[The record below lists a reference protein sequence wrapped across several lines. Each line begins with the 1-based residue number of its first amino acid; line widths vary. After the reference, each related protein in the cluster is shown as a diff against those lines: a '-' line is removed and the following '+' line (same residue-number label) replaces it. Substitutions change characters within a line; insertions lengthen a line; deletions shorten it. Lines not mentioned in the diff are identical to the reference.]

1 MAEHSI
7 ATEPYEFPYSMTFT
21 SDTSQFKYCG
31 NHTELKDSEKYT
43 KMENYGHIL
52 VSHIQTQ
59 IPSSIKMVLRFHIHV
74 FYQYTHL
81 ERLYLKHKRDQFRN

>member
-1 MAEHSI
+1 
-7 ATEPYEFPYSMTFT
+7 
-21 SDTSQFKYCG
+21 
-31 NHTELKDSEKYT
+31 
-43 KMENYGHIL
+43 MENYGHIL

-81 ERLYLKHKRDQFRN
+81 ERLYLKHKRDRSETEVLKQIYYFNTARNLPCLLKQKKICHRVS